1 MHADCVFVN
10 ILTVN
15 SEPMVTGVAQCAAER

>member
-1 MHADCVFVN
+1 MHADCVLVN

-15 SEPMVTGVAQCAAER
+15 SEPMVIGVAQCVAER